1 MSTSASSLQ
10 PLAGADVSIGLP
22 LRFPIYDRN
31 GKLLLAAGQVVQTEG
46 QLKALQAS
54 GLYRNP
60 RWSEAQ
66 PPVFR
71 RPKAD
76 NGYDPRITQLT
87 IPLERST
94 SQGYTVKQE
103 EAGSSWMLRM
113 STEAGGQEYS
123 VRLLGVNDGKSLI
136 VSAPTEENK
145 VVFIKEGSQYKFKGF
160 FGQSIVIFTAAVAKV
175 CFSPSPYLHLAW
187 PDSTKITT
195 RVVRNSRRARCNLP
209 VVVYC
214 SRGATEAQD
223 NGFITDLSVGGA
235 DVALRDPLPAD
246 AESVRVVFRVQ
257 VATKRI
263 MIDTVARVIRQKA
276 TAAEAS
282 TGANHYAV
290 EFLDLSDEQVLAVH
304 AYIHELLVEKLECP
318 FLK

>member
-1 MSTSASSLQ
+1 MASLASSLQ

-60 RWSEAQ
+60 RWSESQ

-71 RPKAD
+71 RPKAE
-76 NGYDPRITQLT
+76 NEYDPRITQLT
-87 IPLERST
+87 IPIDRSG
-94 SQGYTVKQE
+94 SQGYSVKQE

-113 STEAGGQEYS
+113 SPEAGSQEYS
-123 VRLLGVNDGKSLI
+123 VRLLGVNEGKSLI
-136 VSAPTEENK
+136 VSAPSEDGK
-145 VVFIKEGSQYKFKGF
+145 VVFIKEGSLYRFKGF
-160 FGQSIVIFTAAVAKV
+160 FGQSIVIFMAAVAKV
-175 CFSPSPYLHLAW
+175 CFSPSPYLHLTW

-195 RVVRNSRRARCNLP
+195 RVVRNARRARCNLP

-214 SRGATEAQD
+214 SRGAKDAQD
-223 NGFITDLSVGGA
+223 NGFITDLSIGGA
-235 DVALRDPLPAD
+235 DVALRESLPAD

-257 VATKRI
+257 VASKRF
-263 MIDTVARVIRQKA
+263 MIDTMARVIRQKA
-276 TAAEAS
+276 SAVDAS
-282 TGANHYAV
+282 SGANHYGI
-290 EFLDLSDEQVLAVH
+290 EFLDLSDEQILAVH